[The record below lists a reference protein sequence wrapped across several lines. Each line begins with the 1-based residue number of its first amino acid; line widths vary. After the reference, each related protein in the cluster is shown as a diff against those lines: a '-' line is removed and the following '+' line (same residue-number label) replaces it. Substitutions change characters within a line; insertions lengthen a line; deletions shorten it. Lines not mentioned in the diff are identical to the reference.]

1 MKNMRRLKILQI
13 LENFDIETQDE
24 LQEKLIEA
32 GYDVTQATV
41 SRDIKKLQVMKVAA
55 GGGRYKYAAVKNPDA
70 EAEEIMKFRSVL
82 ESVVKRVSA
91 AGNLVIVKTIAGAAQ
106 AACAAIDSH
115 GFGEIEGSIAGD
127 DCIFLAVST
136 AEDAQKLK
144 KTLEMIL

>member
-1 MKNMRRLKILQI
+1 MKNMRHMKLLQI
-13 LENFDIETQDE
+13 LEEHDIETQDE

-32 GYDVTQATV
+32 GYKVTQATV
-41 SRDIKKLQVMKVAA
+41 SRDIKKLRVIKVAA
-55 GGGRYKYAAVKNPDA
+55 GNGRYKYAAAKDPDA
-70 EAEEIMKFRSVL
+70 DGGEITKFRSVL
-82 ESVVKRVSA
+82 ESVVTKVSV

-136 AEDAQKLK
+136 PQKAQDLK
-144 KTLEMIL
+144 KTLEILV

>member
-13 LENFDIETQDE
+13 LENYDIETQDE

-32 GYDVTQATV
+32 VYEVTQATV

-55 GGGRYKYAAVKNPDA
+55 GGGKYKYAASKNPDTDT
-70 EAEEIMKFRSVL
+70 EDIMKFRSVL
-82 ESVVKRVSA
+82 ESVVTKVSV
-91 AGNLVIVKTIAGAAQ
+91 AGNLVIVKTIPGAAQ

-127 DCIFLAVST
+127 DCIFLAVASVV
-136 AEDAQKLK
+136 DADKLK
-144 KTLEMIL
+144 KTLEMIV

>member
-1 MKNMRRLKILQI
+1 MKNMRHLKILQI
-13 LENFDIETQDE
+13 LERYEIETQDE

-55 GGGRYKYAAVKNPDA
+55 GGGKYRYAAVKDPDSDTSQ
-70 EAEEIMKFRSVL
+70 IMKFRSVL
-82 ESVVKRVSA
+82 ESVVKKVSV
-91 AGNLVIVKTIAGAAQ
+91 AGNLVIVKTIPGAAQ

-127 DCIFLAVST
+127 DCIFLAVAST
-136 AEDAQKLK
+136 EDAQKLK
-144 KTLEMIL
+144 KTLEMIV